1 MESISINKLA
11 LLVLAT
17 LLLLTTKTAPVVG
30 RDMIPLRTSEDK
42 IKMNDELAAKMMLI
56 SQQLQHD
63 LNVIKHEAQIKQELA
78 FGIKKDL
85 QCVSQGSYCNIVFGP
100 RCCTNDFACVPMGIV
115 GGVCVA

>member
-1 MESISINKLA
+1 MA
-11 LLVLAT
+11 
-17 LLLLTTKTAPVVG
+17 APVVG
-30 RDMIPLRTSEDK
+30 KNILPIRISEDK
-42 IKMNDELAAKMMLI
+42 MKIDDELAAKMMLI

-63 LNVIKHEAQIKQELA
+63 LDVIKHETQIKQELA

-100 RCCTNDFACVPMGIV
+100 SCCTNDFACVPMGLV